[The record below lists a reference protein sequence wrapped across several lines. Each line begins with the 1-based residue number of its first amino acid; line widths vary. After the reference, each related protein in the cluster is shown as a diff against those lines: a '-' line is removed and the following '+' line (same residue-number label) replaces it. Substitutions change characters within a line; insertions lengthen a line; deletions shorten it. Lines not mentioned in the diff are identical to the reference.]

1 MFGTNRQFSLD
12 RLPFSREGAFLSVY
26 EDNKDNNLY
35 LTICRGNGVML
46 DRASLMKLTPCCE
59 DGDLKYTYDCDGAK
73 LIVLTNRGTVEFTY
87 EDPQIMRVRTTGIS
101 LRIDYEP
108 QMHEGAAERDW
119 GEVEVAFSD
128 LGKLLFKQISGKMTN
143 TVAWYFREVRPYPF
157 EILLS
162 PGEDR
167 QTAELAIHE
176 YMSSGVAKAEYMPF
190 DKAYEQ
196 NLEDFNRFCSYYGQV
211 APAYRE
217 MAKKAAYMVWSS
229 ILGPRGSIKKPAAY
243 MHKLYL
249 ARAFGWQQCFHAM
262 ALKNNVK
269 KAWDFLLTMFE
280 YQDELGGIPDHI
292 SDRNQTT
299 WISTKPPLFGFAV
312 IYILDNYDISALTTE
327 DYEELYIKLS
337 RYTNWW
343 FTHHDHSHSGYP
355 AYYHPD
361 ESGYDEATLFE
372 KGLPLHAPDL
382 EAYIVMLCEACS
394 RLAALT
400 DRRAEADKWLSESKR
415 VLNYLVNELWD
426 GEQFCAKVLATGE
439 KYKCGSVA
447 QLQPVMLG
455 SRLPAEIIKKIAE
468 RLLNPEEFLT
478 DFGIASE
485 NLNSDKLMMRS
496 FTRGPVVAPAQMLII
511 SGLYEGGEKEAARFL
526 AARYLNALNCR
537 GLALGIHPYKYEP
550 VSGDEIKA
558 FNSGQSVGFPF
569 SSWVGSVYLA
579 LAQNVLG
586 EA

>member
-1 MFGTNRQFSLD
+1 
-12 RLPFSREGAFLSVY
+12 
-26 EDNKDNNLY
+26 
-35 LTICRGNGVML
+35 
-46 DRASLMKLTPCCE
+46 MKLTPYNE

-73 LIVLTNRGTVEFTY
+73 LIVSTKKGRVEFTY
-87 EDPQIMRVRTTGIS
+87 EDAQLMRIRVKGIS
-101 LRIDYEP
+101 LRISYEP
-108 QMHEGAAERDW
+108 QMHEGAVEREW

-128 LGKLLFKQISGKMTN
+128 LGKLLFKKISGEMTN
-143 TVAWYFREVRPYPF
+143 NVAWYFREVRPYPF
-157 EILLS
+157 EINLS
-162 PGEDR
+162 PAKDG
-167 QTAELAIHE
+167 QIGELAIHE

-190 DKAYEQ
+190 DEAYKS
-196 NLEDFNRFCSYYGQV
+196 NLKDFNEFCSYYGEV

-217 MAKKAAYMVWSS
+217 MANKAAYMVWSS

-249 ARAFGWQQCFHAM
+249 GRAFGWQQCFHAM
-262 ALKNNVK
+262 ALGSNVK

-292 SDRNQTT
+292 SDRNQMT

-312 IYILDNYDISALTTE
+312 VYILENYNVSALTAE
-327 DYEELYIKLS
+327 DYQELYDKLS

-361 ESGYDEATLFE
+361 ESGYDESTLFE
-372 KGLPLHAPDL
+372 KGMPLHAPDL
-382 EAYIVMLCEACS
+382 EAYVVMLCEACS
-394 RLAALT
+394 KLAA
-400 DRRAEADKWLSESKR
+400 RIGKQNEADKWMSESQR

-455 SRLPAEIIKKIAE
+455 SRLPKDIIKKLAE
-468 RLLNPEEFLT
+468 RLMDPEEFLT
-478 DFGIASE
+478 DFGISSE
-485 NLNSDKLMMRS
+485 NLKSDKLMMRS

-511 SGLYEGGEKEAARFL
+511 SGLYEGGEKEAAQFL
-526 AARYLNALNCR
+526 AARYLNALNSR

-550 VSGDEIKA
+550 ISGDEILS
-558 FNSGQSVGFPF
+558 FNSGQSVAFPF
-569 SSWVGSVYLA
+569 SSWVGSIYLA
-579 LAQNVLG
+579 LAQNVFRDK
-586 EA
+586 